1 MDFGVLPP
9 EINSARMYSGPGSVP
24 MWGAASAW
32 DALAT
37 ELYSAATSYQSVVSR
52 LTGGPWLGPA
62 SASMA
67 AAAAPYVTWTRTTAA
82 QAEHTAANARAAA
95 NAYET
100 AYAATVPPPQIAANR
115 SLLKTLALTNIL
127 GQNSPAIATTEA
139 DYDRMWAQDAA
150 AMYGYAEAALAAATA
165 PRFSVSQQSI
175 DPAGQGRQRA
185 AVAKATDAAAQ
196 QTPSSSSSSSS
207 SWDQLKADLQNISKN
222 LNSALQVAYRPISS
236 FQFAIG
242 ALNSLTASSGSAAG
256 SAIPGLAGAFPGL
269 AGLGGLR
276 GSASVSAA
284 VGQAGTIGKL
294 SVPPSWAA
302 APAASARAAPL
313 PIYDLSAVA
322 EQPGGLLRG
331 MPLSGAGRRAEGFV
345 NRYGLRHTVMPR
357 PPAAG

>member
-9 EINSARMYSGPGSVP
+9 EINSARMYAGPGSVP
-24 MWGAASAW
+24 MWSAASAW
-32 DALAT
+32 DGLAA
-37 ELYSAATSYQSVVSR
+37 ELYAAAASYQSVISR
-52 LTGGPWLGPA
+52 LTCGPWLGPA
-62 SASMA
+62 STSMA
-67 AAAAPYVTWTRTTAA
+67 VAAAPYVTWTRTTAA

-100 AYAATVPPPQIAANR
+100 AYAATVPPPQVAANR
-115 SLLKTLALTNIL
+115 SLLKVLAVTNIL
-127 GQNSPAIATTEA
+127 GQNSPAIAATEA
-139 DYDRMWAQDAA
+139 DYDRMWAQDAT
-150 AMYGYAEAALAAATA
+150 AMYGYAEAALVAATA
-165 PRFSVSQQSI
+165 PRFSEPRQAT

-185 AVAKATDAAAQ
+185 AVAKATAQ
-196 QTPSSSSSSSS
+196 QGAASSSSASS
-207 SWDQLKADLQNISKN
+207 SWDQLKADLQSISKN
-222 LNSALQVAYRPISS
+222 LNSALQIAYRPIST

-242 ALNSLTASSGSAAG
+242 ALNSLTGSGGSATA

-276 GSASVSAA
+276 GGTSVSAA

-302 APAASARAAPL
+302 GPAPTARAAPL
-313 PIYDLSAVA
+313 PISDISAVP